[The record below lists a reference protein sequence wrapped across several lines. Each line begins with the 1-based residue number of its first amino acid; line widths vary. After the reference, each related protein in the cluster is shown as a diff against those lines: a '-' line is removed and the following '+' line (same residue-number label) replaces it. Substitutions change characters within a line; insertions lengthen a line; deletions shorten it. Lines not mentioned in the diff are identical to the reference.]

1 MTNTFRHSTKIP
13 FHIDYPLVFILLAL
27 TAVSLTAIYGSIPL
41 LASSVNGTDLLIKQV
56 VWIGISVA
64 VLVTLIILGIDRILT
79 SIYVFYWIMIGLLIL
94 LLLDKVVDLPFIY
107 PINGTRA
114 WIVFPG
120 LGSVQPSEFMKIVLI
135 IICSDIIHKHNQLQT
150 EFSLKSDLMV
160 FLKVAQYAV
169 LPLFLIILQPDTG
182 IPIVIVIGI
191 LIMLAISGIK
201 IEWVV
206 LVSAGVIGLLGLLL
220 FLFFSYPSI
229 LVSILGSSYRLN
241 RLYGWLQ
248 TENFISSWG
257 LQLYQSLLA
266 VGSAGLSG
274 HGWQS
279 HIISIIEPQND
290 FIFAVFSQDFGFIGS
305 SLIIALELALDV
317 SLIRIALRYKG
328 NREKLLVAGIIGM
341 LAFQQVQNMGMIIG
355 LLPITGITLPFI
367 SAGGSSLLSYMPAIA
382 IIFYMSSINRTQ
394 KSF

>member
-1 MTNTFRHSTKIP
+1 MTNTPRQHIKIP
-13 FHIDYPLVFILLAL
+13 FHIDYSLAFILIAL
-27 TAVSLTAIYGSIPL
+27 TTISLVAIYGAIPL
-41 LASSVNGTDLLIKQV
+41 LASNVNGTDLLIKQAI
-56 VWIGISVA
+56 WIGISVA
-64 VLVTLIILGIDRILT
+64 VLVTLIIFGIDRILT
-79 SIYVFYWIMIGLLIL
+79 SIYVFYWIMIGLLII
-94 LLLDKVVDLPFIY
+94 LLLDKIIDLPFIY

-120 LGSVQPSEFMKIVLI
+120 LGSVQPSEFMKIILI
-135 IICSDIIHKHNQLQT
+135 IICSDIIHKHNQLKT

-160 FLKVAQYAV
+160 FLKLAQYAV

-201 IEWVV
+201 LEWIG
-206 LVSAGVIGLLGLLL
+206 LVSVGTVSVLAILL
-220 FLFFSYPSI
+220 FLFFRYPSFLI
-229 LVSILGSSYRLN
+229 SILGSSYRLN

-248 TENFISSWG
+248 TESFISSWG
-257 LQLYQSLLA
+257 LQLYQALLA

-274 HGWQS
+274 HGLQS

-305 SLIIALELALDV
+305 SLIILLELALDV
-317 SLIRIALRYKG
+317 SLIRIALKYQE
-328 NREKLLVAGIIGM
+328 NREKILVAGIIGM
-341 LAFQQVQNMGMIIG
+341 LVFQQVQNMGMIIG

-367 SAGGSSLLSYMPAIA
+367 SAGGSSLLSYMPALA
-382 IIFYMSSINRTQ
+382 IVFYMSSVNKSQ

>member
-1 MTNTFRHSTKIP
+1 MTNTPRQHIKIP
-13 FHIDYPLVFILLAL
+13 FHIDYSLAFILIAL
-27 TAVSLTAIYGSIPL
+27 TTVSLVAIYGAIPL
-41 LASSVNGTDLLIKQV
+41 LASNFNGTDLLVKQII
-56 VWIGISVA
+56 WIGISVA
-64 VLVTLIILGIDRILT
+64 VLITLIILGIDRILT
-79 SIYVFYWIMIGLLIL
+79 SIYVFYWIMIGLLLI
-94 LLLDKVVDLPFIY
+94 LLLDKIIDLPFIY

-120 LGSVQPSEFMKIVLI
+120 LGSVQPSEFMKIILI
-135 IICSDIIHKHNQLQT
+135 IICSDIIHKHNQLKT

-201 IEWVV
+201 LEW
-206 LVSAGVIGLLGLLL
+206 IGLVGIGAVSVLGILL
-220 FLFFSYPSI
+220 FLFFRYPSFLI
-229 LVSILGSSYRLN
+229 SILGSSYRLN

-305 SLIIALELALDV
+305 SLIILLELALDV
-317 SLIRIALRYKG
+317 SLIRIALKYKD

-341 LAFQQVQNMGMIIG
+341 LVFQQVQNMGMIIG

-382 IIFYMSSINRTQ
+382 IVFYMSSVNKSQ

>member
-1 MTNTFRHSTKIP
+1 MTNTPRQHIKIP
-13 FHIDYPLVFILLAL
+13 FHIDYSLAFILIAL
-27 TAVSLTAIYGSIPL
+27 TTVSLIAIYGSIPL
-41 LASSVNGTDLLIKQV
+41 LASNFNGTDLLVKQII
-56 VWIGISVA
+56 WIGISVA
-64 VLVTLIILGIDRILT
+64 VLITLIILGIDRILT
-79 SIYVFYWIMIGLLIL
+79 SIYVFYWIMIGLLLI
-94 LLLDKVVDLPFIY
+94 LLLDKIIDLPFIY

-120 LGSVQPSEFMKIVLI
+120 LGSVQPSEFMKIILI
-135 IICSDIIHKHNQLQT
+135 IICSDIIHKHNQLKT

-201 IEWVV
+201 LEW
-206 LVSAGVIGLLGLLL
+206 IGLVGIGAVSVLGILL
-220 FLFFSYPSI
+220 FLFFRYPSFLI
-229 LVSILGSSYRLN
+229 SILGSSYRLN

-305 SLIIALELALDV
+305 SLIILLELALDV
-317 SLIRIALRYKG
+317 SLIRIALKYKD

-341 LAFQQVQNMGMIIG
+341 LVFQQVQNMGMIIG

-382 IIFYMSSINRTQ
+382 IVFYMSSVNKSQ